1 MYVSVEEAIAEGA
14 EGSPSRIKK
23 AIMLAQAYIEKMTGQ
38 WFELRNKTLY
48 FGGKNQKTLFLPIFV
63 YSISQLLIN
72 DSEVDADNYILYN
85 SILLPD
91 DRNNPKIVFDY
102 NISKGTRNI
111 AITGDVGY
119 IDDDESTPV
128 LIKNIC
134 IKLALNHILPLSDP
148 ERSDGIDRSRIIK
161 ETTDGHSYEL
171 GQLASAGGY
180 TGDPEIDAV
189 LRSHQAPIKIGAV

>member
-1 MYVSVEEAIAEGA
+1 MYVTVEEVEDEGE
-14 EGSPSRIKK
+14 EGTSERITK
-23 AIMLAQAYIEKMTGQ
+23 AIMLAQAYIERMTGQ

-48 FGGKNQKTLFLPIFV
+48 FDGKDKKTLFLPIFV
-63 YSISQLLIN
+63 YSISQIMIN
-72 DSEVDADNYILYN
+72 DSEVDDYTLYN
-85 SILLPD
+85 GFFPD
-91 DRNNPKIVFDY
+91 DRYNPKIVFAY
-102 NISKGTRNI
+102 KTSKGRRNV
-111 AITGDVGY
+111 AITGQIGFV
-119 IDDDESTPV
+119 DENQETPV

-134 IKLALNHILPLSDP
+134 IKLALNHIKTLADP
-148 ERSDGIDRSRIIK
+148 ERTDGIDRSRIVK